1 MKLLTK
7 EIREKLLKNGREQ
20 AKVKGT
26 KAEKD
31 FWPVVKL
38 FYPAGG
44 QTWLLTE
51 LDPEEED
58 VAWGLCDLAM
68 GFPEFGTVRISEL
81 ESFVDTAGLCIERD
95 RFFEAKAPIS
105 RYIDAANAAGCIVES
120 LPPSSATNPSPG
132 LRQR

>member
-7 EIREKLLKNGREQ
+7 EIREQLLANGREQ

-38 FYPAGG
+38 FYPAGAS
-44 QTWLLTE
+44 TWLLSE
-51 LDPEEED
+51 LDPEDPD
-58 VAWGLCDLAM
+58 VAWGLCDLGM

-81 ESFVDTAGLCIERD
+81 EKFEGALGLRIERD
-95 RFFEAKAPIS
+95 LHFKAKAPIS
-105 RYIDAANAAGCIVES
+105 HYIEAASAAGCIVEEV
-120 LPPSSATNPSPG
+120 SP
-132 LRQR
+132 

>member
-7 EIREKLLKNGREQ
+7 EIREQLIANGREQ

-31 FWPVVKL
+31 FWPVVKF
-38 FYPAGG
+38 FYPAGSA
-44 QTWLLTE
+44 TWLITE
-51 LDPEEED
+51 LDPEDED
-58 VAWGLCDLAM
+58 VAWGLCDLGM

-81 ESFVDTAGLCIERD
+81 EGFNGTAGLRIERD

-105 RYIDAANAAGCIVES
+105 RYIDAASDAGTITEQVK
-120 LPPSSATNPSPG
+120 P
-132 LRQR
+132 

>member
-7 EIREKLLKNGREQ
+7 ELREKLLANGREQ

-38 FYPAGG
+38 FYPAGAA
-44 QTWLLTE
+44 TWLLTE
-51 LDPEEED
+51 LDPEDED
-58 VAWGLCDLAM
+58 IATGLCDLGM

-81 ESFVDTAGLCIERD
+81 ASFRGAFSLGIERD
-95 RFFEAKAPIS
+95 LHFEARAPIS
-105 RYIDAANAAGCIVES
+105 RYIDAARAAGCIVEEVT
-120 LPPSSATNPSPG
+120 P
-132 LRQR
+132 